1 MKNGERWK
9 RNLLTWLWI
18 QRRQQQQWFW
28 SRWLSSAYVRPLFIG
43 LFVPCSCFQSL
54 SFCFLALVL
63 CLLRLFFFCVSLVL
77 FLFTLSSLLFLF
89 FVCVCPFSLGLFFLF
104 FLLLSHALS
113 FSVFFCSW
121 LCFGLIFLVQGWR
134 WWRGWSLIPFCLS
147 PLLPGYFFLCL
158 CSVLL
163 CLFPHW
169 FPVLAFSNLP
179 PRFSPIHPLFPVF
192 FFLRFARFPSSSL
205 FGSLSSPVVPLFSE
219 FFYGFCSSYPPS
231 VRPLASALLC
241 LL

>member
-63 CLLRLFFFCVSLVL
+63 CLLRLFFLCVSLVL
-77 FLFTLSSLLFLF
+77 FLFTLSLLLFLF
-89 FVCVCPFSLGLFFLF
+89 HLCLSLLSQSVFSFFSCSHMLCLSLFFSVLGSVLGWFFLCRDEDDGGVDLWFLSAFLPFSLG
-104 FLLLSHALS
+104 
-113 FSVFFCSW
+113 
-121 LCFGLIFLVQGWR
+121 I
-134 WWRGWSLIPFCLS
+134 
-147 PLLPGYFFLCL
+147 FFLCL

-169 FPVLAFSNLP
+169 FSVLAFSNLP
-179 PRFSPIHPLFPVF
+179 FLFVIPLFYRVW
-192 FFLRFARFPSSSL
+192 S
-205 FGSLSSPVVPLFSE
+205 VVTD
-219 FFYGFCSSYPPS
+219 GM
-231 VRPLASALLC
+231 
-241 LL
+241 

>member
-18 QRRQQQQWFW
+18 QWRQQQQWFW

-63 CLLRLFFFCVSLVL
+63 CLLRLFFLYVSLVL

-89 FVCVCPFSLGLFFLF
+89 SSVSVPSVSVCFFLFFSCSHMLCLSLFFFSVLGSVLGWFFLCRDEDDGGVDLWFLSAFLPFSLG
-104 FLLLSHALS
+104 
-113 FSVFFCSW
+113 
-121 LCFGLIFLVQGWR
+121 I
-134 WWRGWSLIPFCLS
+134 
-147 PLLPGYFFLCL
+147 FFLCL

-169 FPVLAFSNLP
+169 FPVLAFSN
-179 PRFSPIHPLFPVF
+179 PLFVRLLC
-192 FFLRFARFPSSSL
+192 FFLKKPEATSRPPPFFSLLFILYKPSNTL
-205 FGSLSSPVVPLFSE
+205 TLS
-219 FFYGFCSSYPPS
+219 Y
-231 VRPLASALLC
+231 
-241 LL
+241 